1 MAPVAQSTGSK
12 SQRKAV
18 YDFGGDNSDE
28 LSFNTGEVIQVVE
41 EVDEGWWVGEI
52 NSPNGT
58 RRGIFPVNYTEPM
71 QTPSMPARPIL
82 TNSRSNTTAYNQI
95 PEEPSYYEEPA
106 ALHSESPFGDAN
118 RSGTQSPARPVNNR
132 FGPQRTLSSTTSTKP
147 ITPSINNKPAQRA
160 PPPPPPASRTPPVA
174 RSYGSRTAPTTPHI
188 SHQQT
193 DDYFESSPGCAE
205 CDCQDYV
212 ANLFKK
218 GYCNNCFHKH

>member
-71 QTPSMPARPIL
+71 QTPPMPARPIL
-82 TNSRSNTTAYNQI
+82 TNSRSSTTAYNQI

-174 RSYGSRTAPTTPHI
+174 RNYGSRTAPTTPHI
-188 SHQQT
+188 PHQQT
-193 DDYFESSPGCAE
+193 NDYFESSPGCAE